1 MNNKKITIVF
11 ALIVIIGIIVI
22 LTAGF
27 NVEMMT
33 KEHKQVQLDLT
44 KEFNISDI
52 KEITKDVF
60 NGQTVEIQKVEIY
73 EKQVAIS
80 TEEIT
85 DEQKT
90 NLITKINEKY
100 QTEIN
105 ADSTEVIT
113 VPRQKLMDILTPYIS
128 AFVITTILVVLYV
141 MVKYRRISPLKA
153 AVQVVLGVV
162 MLELLVISLLA
173 ITRIPVGKN
182 LVSII
187 FVTYAIGTVGM
198 TSMLENKLQKM
209 KAEEESKNKKK
220 KTK

>member
-1 MNNKKITIVF
+1 MNNKKITIAF
-11 ALIVIIGIIVI
+11 ALVVIIGIIVI

-198 TSMLENKLQKM
+198 TSMLENKLQKL
-209 KAEEESKNKKK
+209 KAEEENKNKKK

>member
-105 ADSTEVIT
+105 AYSTEVIT

-220 KTK
+220 KAK

>member
-220 KTK
+220 KAK